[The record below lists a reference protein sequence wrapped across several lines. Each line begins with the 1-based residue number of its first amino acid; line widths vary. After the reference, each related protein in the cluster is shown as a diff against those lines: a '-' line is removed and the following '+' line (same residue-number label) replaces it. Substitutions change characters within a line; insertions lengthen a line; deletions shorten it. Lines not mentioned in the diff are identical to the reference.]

1 VKNTRWYLIAWM
13 LVISA
18 VAYLDRVNI
27 SIAGKSMAMEF
38 GLTDIQLGWVFSSFV
53 LGYAL
58 FQAPGGRMADRFGP
72 RRLIACATVW
82 WAIFTALTGLTPAG
96 FAGALMLLMVVRF
109 ALGIGESVVYPASN
123 RLVASWIPS
132 EERGLANGLIF
143 AGVGIGAGISPPLIT
158 WIMLRQGWRAS
169 FVLSAGLGLAAG
181 LVWFFLCRDKPELH
195 AWVSPDELAH
205 IRKGLPQN
213 QSKQPLSWVTILSN
227 RTVCVLTLSYATFG
241 YCAYIFFTW
250 VFIYLTKVRH
260 LDLKSGSIFS
270 MLPFIAMAIGAP
282 LGGWISD
289 LLLPRTSRKIGR
301 CGLAGVAMALA
312 GLFVV
317 LGPRVENVRL
327 ASYLLT
333 GGAGALY
340 ISQSMFWAVSSEIGG
355 KDAGSVS
362 GVMNMGNQLAGALTA
377 SLSPL
382 IASALGWNVSFAVA
396 GVLCGIG
403 ALAWAFVNPDS
414 AILARTTLD
423 DEPYNEAY
431 RPALSPKDRIA
442 SSK

>member
-1 VKNTRWYLIAWM
+1 LKSRTRWYLIGWM

-18 VAYLDRVNI
+18 VSYLDRVNI
-27 SIAGKSMAMEF
+27 SIAGKSMETEF

-58 FQAPGGRMADRFGP
+58 FQAPGGRLADRVGP
-72 RRLIACATVW
+72 RRLIAWATVW
-82 WAIFTALTGLTPAG
+82 WAIFTALTGLAPAG

-109 ALGIGESVVYPASN
+109 GLGIGESVVYPASN

-132 EERGLANGLIF
+132 NERGLANGLIF

-158 WIMLRQGWRAS
+158 WIMLREGWRAS

-181 LVWFFLCRDKPELH
+181 LVWFFLARDKPDNYPWISE
-195 AWVSPDELAH
+195 AELAY
-205 IRKGLPQN
+205 IQKGLPHVQR
-213 QSKQPLSWVTILSN
+213 KRRLSWAAIFSN
-227 RTVCVLTLSYATFG
+227 RTVAALTLSYATFG
-241 YCAYIFFTW
+241 YSAYIFFTW
-250 VFIYLTKVRH
+250 FFIYLTKVRN
-260 LDLKSGSIFS
+260 LNLKSGSIFG

-289 LLLPRTSRKIGR
+289 FLLRRTSRKTAR

-312 GLFVV
+312 GAFII
-317 LGPRVENVRL
+317 LGPQVQNIRL
-327 ASYLLT
+327 ASFVLT

-340 ISQSMFWAVSSEIGG
+340 VSQSIFWVVSSEIGG
-355 KDAGSVS
+355 EAAGSVS

-382 IASALGWNVSFAVA
+382 IASTLGWNVSFAVA
-396 GVLCGIG
+396 GALCGIG
-403 ALAWAFVNPDS
+403 ALTWFFVN
-414 AILARTTLD
+414 LD
-423 DEPYNEAY
+423 ATIGREPQAY
-431 RPALSPKDRIA
+431 GLALSPKDRIA

>member
-1 VKNTRWYLIAWM
+1 LKTTRTRWYLIAWM

-27 SIAGKSMAMEF
+27 SIAGKSMEAEF

-58 FQAPGGRMADRFGP
+58 FQAPGGWLADRFGP
-72 RRLIACATVW
+72 RRLIALATVW

-96 FAGALMLLMVVRF
+96 FAGALVLLMVVRF

-123 RLVASWIPS
+123 RLVAAWIPS
-132 EERGLANGLIF
+132 QERGLANGLIF

-181 LVWFFLCRDKPELH
+181 LVWFLLARDKPDLH
-195 AWVSPDELAH
+195 SWMSAEELAH
-205 IRKGLPQN
+205 IQKGLPHVQR
-213 QSKQPLSWVTILSN
+213 QRRVTWAAILAN
-227 RTVCVLTLSYATFG
+227 PTVAVLTLSYATFG
-241 YCAYIFFTW
+241 YSAYIFFTW
-250 VFIYLTKVRH
+250 FFIYLTKVRN
-260 LDLKSGSIFS
+260 LNLKSGSIFG

-289 LLLPRTSRKIGR
+289 LLLRRTTRKMAR
-301 CGLAGVAMALA
+301 CGLAGVAMAVA
-312 GLFVV
+312 GAFII
-317 LGPRVENVRL
+317 LGPHAENVQL
-327 ASYLLT
+327 ASYVLT

-340 ISQSMFWAVSSEIGG
+340 VSQSMFWAVSSEIGG
-355 KDAGSVS
+355 EAAGSVS

-382 IASALGWNVSFAVA
+382 IASTLGWNVSFAVA
-396 GVLCGIG
+396 GALCGIG
-403 ALAWAFVNPDS
+403 AVAWAFVNPDAS
-414 AILARTTLD
+414 ILPSEATR
-423 DEPYNEAY
+423 DEN
-431 RPALSPKDRIA
+431 PAGMAQPI
-442 SSK
+442 